1 MTGRLLDRNLTSVEG
16 VLYLKQILAE
26 ADVAEDD
33 YKLVGTHSCKVTIL
47 SWCAMSARVSFA
59 DRRLIGHHVAPGQES
74 VLTYSREESLRLMSI
89 VYGILRLVMT
99 GDLQPDLPRLHRLA
113 RLVQKEE
120 AFGLDQT
127 DVELGLAE
135 EAGDDSDDCAEE
147 DCAVQLEKLPP
158 DIPSRTPSCCMS
170 FQGLL
175 TSRTAKPSS
184 FVGAQSARTMNVF
197 LTRRI
202 WPQYQSVPNAALQ
215 ANRRG
220 ETTQVVWQKEIAA

>member
-1 MTGRLLDRNLTSVEG
+1 M
-16 VLYLKQILAE
+16 
-26 ADVAEDD
+26 
-33 YKLVGTHSCKVTIL
+33 GTHSCKVTIL

-99 GDLQPDLPRLHRLA
+99 GDLQPDLPRVHRLA

-120 AFGLDQT
+120 ALDWIKLMQSWVWLRRQET
-127 DVELGLAE
+127 TRTTALRKT
-135 EAGDDSDDCAEE
+135 
-147 DCAVQLEKLPP
+147 VQSNLRSCHLTWKKSRRPY
-158 DIPSRTPSCCMS
+158 PSRTPSCCMS

-184 FVGAQSARTMNVF
+184 FVGAQSVRTMNVF

-220 ETTQVVWQKEIAA
+220 ETTQAVWQKEIAA